1 MAGAIK
7 TAKSMTDTSLSALVL
22 LFEGF
27 EEIEALTPVD
37 LLSRANVALTLA
49 GVDTAE
55 TVTGRSGISVQLA
68 CQLKDLPT
76 QEFDCLILPGGPGI
90 AKLRH
95 HPLLCETLHKFYH
108 SGRTLA
114 CICAAPLLMLDAGIL
129 PGPAYTCHPS
139 AENELPDAQ
148 NKAVVRDQNSIT
160 ARGAGSAIP
169 FSLALIRHLIDNETG
184 HNIARAICSPE
195 NPNL

>member
-1 MAGAIK
+1 
-7 TAKSMTDTSLSALVL
+7 MTEAPLSALVL

-27 EEIEALTPVD
+27 EEVEALTPVD
-37 LLSRANVALTLA
+37 LLTRANVAVTLA
-49 GVDTAE
+49 GIDTPE

-68 CQLKDLPT
+68 CELKDLPI
-76 QEFDCLILPGGPGI
+76 QDFDCLILPGGPGI
-90 AKLRH
+90 AKLRR
-95 HPLLCETLHKFYH
+95 HPLLCKTLRKQYQ

-148 NKAVVRDQNSIT
+148 NKALVRDHDCIT
-160 ARGAGSAIP
+160 ARGAGNALP
-169 FSLALIRHLIDNETG
+169 FSLALIQHLIDNETA
-184 HNIARAICSPE
+184 HSIARAICSPE